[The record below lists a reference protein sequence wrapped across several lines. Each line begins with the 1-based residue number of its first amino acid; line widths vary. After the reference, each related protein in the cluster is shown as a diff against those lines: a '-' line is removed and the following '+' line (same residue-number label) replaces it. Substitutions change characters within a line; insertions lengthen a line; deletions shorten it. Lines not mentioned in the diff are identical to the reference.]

1 MVFFGANAG
10 VASLIW
16 LLNML
21 CAALTARSNSKVPPS
36 SSSPPTL
43 QAHCNMVCSK

>member
-1 MVFFGANAG
+1 MVFFGTNAG
-10 VASLIW
+10 VASLIS
-16 LLNML
+16 LLIML

-36 SSSPPTL
+36 SSFPPTL